1 MQTSRVLWLVLFPV
15 RISEQ
20 KVPFAVVSDVFV
32 SSVRGVI
39 YYQAEEDKQ
48 LFALSPLK
56 ILIHFFLGSVVRFEW
71 SNTKYQH
78 KPTLASHQN
87 LLSRF
92 FLLLFSLVIGY
103 CDYSSYVLFFSFF
116 KFTCQFLTSKDTHLK
131 FEIFLASFP

>member
-1 MQTSRVLWLVLFPV
+1 MHTSRVLQLVLFPV

-20 KVPFAVVSDVFV
+20 KVPFAVVSDIFV

-56 ILIHFFLGSVVRFEW
+56 ILIHFFLGSIVPFKW
-71 SNTKYQH
+71 SDTSYQH
-78 KPTLASHQN
+78 KPTLASHQT

-92 FLLLFSLVIGY
+92 FCCYFLW
-103 CDYSSYVLFFSFF
+103 SSAIVTIQAMFFFSFF
-116 KFTCQFLTSKDTHLK
+116 KFTCQFLISKDTHLK
-131 FEIFLASFP
+131 FEIFLASFL